1 LGRAPYRSGPRRAY
15 RAAEGGRYRTAQEAK
30 KDLPWLNGPARDVQG
45 KLDRSPSSTGSAGD
59 PAPTEPFPVY
69 GAHSDHSGHRRRA
82 GTRLIFVD
90 RNSDLR
96 GRRPCTPQVPRVGIR
111 PRSRN
116 PERVDSDLQ
125 RPNQS
130 LPHRRTEPESTVSPL
145 QAETSRKAET
155 NRTADTSHTVETKG
169 EGKKRL
175 VGSGVMGTQEDEQR
189 PTSKATVSGELGEQE
204 RQLALVIQQTRRP
217 IPTLSPEV
225 SR

>member
-1 LGRAPYRSGPRRAY
+1 VRLTEAGPAEPTAPQKADDIAQLKKRRKTSP
-15 RAAEGGRYRTAQEAK
+15 GSTAQPETSRANSTAPR
-30 KDLPWLNGPARDVQG
+30 LVPAQPETPRPPNP
-45 KLDRSPSSTGSAGD
+45 SPCTARTLTIAAIAGERERGSSSSTATPTYVVED
-59 PAPTEPFPVY
+59 HAP
-69 GAHSDHSGHRRRA
+69 
-82 GTRLIFVD
+82 LK
-90 RNSDLR
+90 
-96 GRRPCTPQVPRVGIR
+96 VPRVGIR
-111 PRSRN
+111 PRNRN

-130 LPHRRTEPESTVSPL
+130 LPHRRTEPESTVSSL

-175 VGSGVMGTQEDEQR
+175 VGSGVMATQEDEQR

-204 RQLALVIQQTRRP
+204 RQLAVVIQQTRRP
-217 IPTLSPEV
+217 ILTLSSEV